1 MKIHHIVCISALSL
15 LSWSCSDKVEPDVKP
30 ANTGDDVT
38 FNVTLG
44 TESRTEYGAE
54 VNDAF
59 PIYWVNGDKVQIASP
74 QCSSFANNALYE
86 VEAGNNQN
94 YATSL
99 KKVGDKGVQWGTAET
114 ADFYSV
120 YPGNNNITI
129 SGEAASA
136 TFDISPSQVVGVEQS
151 VTATDG
157 MLDME
162 CDMNNSILYAHT
174 TASKTDKVVNLRY
187 KPYSTVVEF
196 TVNGLST
203 TSTQSS
209 IQIQS
214 VTLTAPEGTSIAGD
228 FTLELGETPSVS
240 NVANGSNSIS
250 VSTIRYTTGSTTR
263 GSYITLDKTNNKQL
277 KFKMFLMPNG
287 ATINQNWSVTVATS
301 AGTFRKNLAANT
313 GELTP
318 GMVHKISLP
327 TLEANTNWTFTPTSW
342 MAQIPRNVYV
352 SELTLPGAWYAYD
365 GEKSSPEGYQT
376 SNIQALFNAGVRAF
390 QFETRVGY
398 TDAPNNPNP
407 ANGQIVISG
416 TGRNQTD
423 AGLLGGDAYVDATAL
438 TTALTQLTAAFPETS
453 SEFCVVSVNYSD
465 GGSNGLQPKYKE
477 YWLNKLQVALSGY
490 SNRIATNVGKDT
502 TIGSVA
508 GKIIV
513 IINVDDA
520 VEDDR
525 VTTWPTAL
533 TAYTDMS
540 WEQTSLNSSLVSTM
554 SWAAMP
560 IMSNL
565 SSFSDISKDG
575 LYMNYTLANRTYCQS
590 NRNGIINP
598 TYTFKSFEVPTG
610 TKPEI
615 ATLQERKNS
624 IETMINNSDL
634 VYNNGTHNVWFYCGA
649 GGTLASNKT
658 GDSVENGPSILAGG
672 DSNTTGLN
680 QFLLTKVNE
689 KIAANKPSPLGLVFI
704 NQCTNDTY
712 KGPELIRAIF
722 DMNNKFYL
730 VRDENQP
737 EWPTGTQTQDVEITS
752 TSSDHASGFGVNT
765 ETWSVL

>member
-44 TESRTEYGAE
+44 TESRTEYGTEA
-54 VNDAF
+54 NDAF

-74 QCSSFANNALYE
+74 QCSSSANNALYE

-129 SGEAASA
+129 SGETASA

-203 TSTQSS
+203 GSTQSS

-228 FTLELGETPSVS
+228 FTLALGDTPSVG
-240 NVANGSNSIS
+240 NVENGSNSIS

-263 GSYITLDKTNNKQL
+263 GTYITLDKTNNKQL

-327 TLEANTNWTFTPTSW
+327 ALEANTNWTFTPTSW

-365 GEKSSPEGYQT
+365 GQKSNPEGYQT

-390 QFETRVGY
+390 QFETRVGF
-398 TDAPNNPNP
+398 TGVFGGTASAAD
-407 ANGQIVISG
+407 GVIVISG
-416 TGRNQTD
+416 TGSNQTT
-423 AGLLGGDAYVDATAL
+423 GDAYYGATAL
-438 TTALTQLTAAFPETS
+438 TEALNSLASVFTSES
-453 SEFCVVSVNYSD
+453 SEFCVVAINYSD
-465 GGSNGLQPKYKE
+465 GGSKGLTPKYKE
-477 YWLNKLQVALSGY
+477 YFLNKLQLALSDSRY
-490 SNRIATNVGKDT
+490 ANRIATNITKDT

-520 VEDDR
+520 VEDDQA
-525 VTTWPTAL
+525 TTMPNAL
-533 TAYTDMS
+533 LAYTDMS
-540 WEQTSLNSSLVSTM
+540 WDESVPNSSLVSTM

-560 IMSNL
+560 TMSNL
-565 SSFSDISKDG
+565 SSFSEINKDG

-590 NRNGIINP
+590 SRSGIINP
-598 TYTFKSFEVPTG
+598 TYTFTSFEVPTG
-610 TKPEI
+610 TTPEI

-624 IETMINNSDL
+624 IETMINNSDV

-649 GGTLASNKT
+649 GGTLASNKS

-672 DSNTTGLN
+672 SGNTTGLN
-680 QFLLTKVNE
+680 QFLLDHINN
-689 KIAANKPSPLGLVFI
+689 KISANKPSPLGLVFI
-704 NQCTNDTY
+704 NQCTNTSY
-712 KGPELIRAIF
+712 SGPELIRAIF

-737 EWPTGTQTQDVEITS
+737 EWPSGTQPQDVEITS
-752 TSSDHASGFGVNT
+752 TSSEHASGYGVNT
-765 ETWSVL
+765 ETWTVL